1 VVIRRVRLVL
11 LVVTL
16 AVLQTTVFPHLRV
29 FGAIPDLCLVATV
42 AVAFEE
48 GPQTGAIF
56 GFASGLVIDL
66 FLASPLGL
74 SALANSVTGYSVGV
88 FQSGF
93 VRESRTMPMVLG
105 GIGGLIGGTI
115 FAVVGGIAGQAGYLS
130 LNSVKIIIV
139 ASIYDALVAPAIF
152 PFVRWANHDPDMG
165 YSRRR

>member
-1 VVIRRVRLVL
+1 MVIRRVRLAL
-11 LVVTL
+11 LVITL
-16 AVLQTTVFPHLRV
+16 VVLQTTVFTHLRV

-56 GFASGLVIDL
+56 GFVSGLVLDL

-74 SALANSVTGYSVGV
+74 SALANSVTGYSVGI

-115 FAVVGGIAGQAGYLS
+115 FAVVGGIVGEAGYLS
-130 LNSVKIIIV
+130 LTSVRVIIV
-139 ASIYDALVAPAIF
+139 AALYDAVVAPLVF